1 MKHLME
7 SYRVSQRRACGLLE
21 GPRSSFRY
29 ESQRDDSMLR
39 EKLIGL
45 ARERPRF
52 GYRRLHILLQRGGVS
67 INHKRVWRVYK
78 AAGLSVKPNTPEEV
92 DSQPAT
98 RVAVARG
105 ESGVGRRFCQRCD
118 ERRPNISGTE
128 RGGHHLAGFGLFLRE
143 GQIVLTGSPL
153 PLYRVAEGDRIEVN
167 IPTSLMG
174 FVCAVIGDADAH
186 SQSAASVTEIID
198 LFLTG
203 RALTTRVR
211 VTAHLYKFL
220 EIMSNLLPTAR
231 RLAKIRVVLAAPVQ
245 VIDRWVIQKLFPRIS
260 QDNLI

>member
-1 MKHLME
+1 ME

-21 GPRSSFRY
+21 VPRSSFRY

-128 RGGHHLAGFGLFLRE
+128 RGGQLYPRMPGAGSRHEHGKSPTDSGAGWHQTAPRVASIHPVRQRAGTHLAPLSGLVDRAQSGLNSHPAW
-143 GQIVLTGSPL
+143 QAS
-153 PLYRVAEGDRIEVN
+153 AE
-167 IPTSLMG
+167 
-174 FVCAVIGDADAH
+174 
-186 SQSAASVTEIID
+186 
-198 LFLTG
+198 
-203 RALTTRVR
+203 RARRKFSWPTTR
-211 VTAHLYKFL
+211 
-220 EIMSNLLPTAR
+220 
-231 RLAKIRVVLAAPVQ
+231 
-245 VIDRWVIQKLFPRIS
+245 
-260 QDNLI
+260 